1 MASDNKINYFNS
13 PKALILLSTSL
24 SRISK
29 ENLDHYDLENI
40 PKKPYIIKMQLA
52 FPVFWYAINLKEI
65 FQEESKIFRRKKKTL
80 YINF

>member
-1 MASDNKINYFNS
+1 MIWKTY
-13 PKALILLSTSL
+13 
-24 SRISK
+24 
-29 ENLDHYDLENI
+29 LE
-40 PKKPYIIKMQLA
+40 KPYIIKMQLA